1 MGSKVGAGVATPERF
16 GTEQIGGC
24 QLDEDERHGATEDAK
39 ALPRDE
45 ELAVGDIARGQRLDG
60 LYGIES
66 HELDA
71 TLGKVSEDGFEVDT
85 NVFGK
90 ALKTGD
96 VDSTKPGE
104 GDVTAG
110 VVSDED
116 ETGNIASI
124 EAGGSEKCS
133 QIK

>member
-1 MGSKVGAGVATPERF
+1 M
-16 GTEQIGGC
+16 
-24 QLDEDERHGATEDAK
+24 
-39 ALPRDE
+39 
-45 ELAVGDIARGQRLDG
+45 DG

-90 ALKTGD
+90 ALKTDD
-96 VDSTKPGE
+96 VDCTKPGE

-116 ETGNIASI
+116 ETGNIASL
-124 EAGGSEKCS
+124 EAGGSKKCS

>member
-1 MGSKVGAGVATPERF
+1 MGSKVGAGVATPEGF
-16 GTEQIGGC
+16 GTEQNGGC

-45 ELAVGDIARGQRLDG
+45 ELAVEGATLQEGQRLDG

-90 ALKTGD
+90 ALKAGD
-96 VDSTKPGE
+96 VDCTKPPQ
-104 GDVTAG
+104 VTSSYDTSSYVAFPKA
-110 VVSDED
+110 
-116 ETGNIASI
+116 T
-124 EAGGSEKCS
+124 
-133 QIK
+133 